1 MGTVGLTNW
10 LIDPLWYSQGNRIT
24 GKNFPFNER
33 ISKTNL
39 LLRTKDQNY
48 NCLILG
54 SSRVIALK
62 ASKFKNERCFNYSF
76 KGGLADDFVEYAQF
90 AKDAG
95 INPET
100 IYVGVDGFNFVKQNK
115 FNEQGSN
122 PSESAT
128 QSIFQAYF
136 SLDVLTFSAMTILGM
151 SPDSANYYNK
161 KFEIEEFEKPPEYK
175 PQFDEPL
182 GEQSCDISRVEIYGK
197 VKEIFPNAKLV
208 GYVPP
213 RSAWAVILETY
224 DRNLT
229 NCELEGIHKVS
240 QIYDEMYDFSI
251 PSSITKEPDNTYDG
265 SHFTP
270 EINDLVAEI
279 MQGEKYDKLFGVR
292 VDNYSLNQYKST
304 YKMEMKKFLEEQNQI
319 QRWKE

>member
-1 MGTVGLTNW
+1 M
-10 LIDPLWYSQGNRIT
+10 
-24 GKNFPFNER
+24 
-33 ISKTNL
+33 
-39 LLRTKDQNY
+39 
-48 NCLILG
+48 
-54 SSRVIALK
+54 
-62 ASKFKNERCFNYSF
+62 
-76 KGGLADDFVEYAQF
+76 
-90 AKDAG
+90 
-95 INPET
+95 
-100 IYVGVDGFNFVKQNK
+100 
-115 FNEQGSN
+115 
-122 PSESAT
+122 
-128 QSIFQAYF
+128 
-136 SLDVLTFSAMTILGM
+136 
-151 SPDSANYYNK
+151 
-161 KFEIEEFEKPPEYK
+161 
-175 PQFDEPL
+175 